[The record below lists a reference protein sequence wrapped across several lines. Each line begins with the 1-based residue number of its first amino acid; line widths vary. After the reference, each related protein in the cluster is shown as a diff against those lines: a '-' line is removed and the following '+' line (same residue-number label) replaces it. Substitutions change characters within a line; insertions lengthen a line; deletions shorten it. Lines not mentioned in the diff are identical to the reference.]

1 MRLALAF
8 LVLSACA
15 ADKPR
20 PASPTPPD
28 PPPPATSLVPSVV
41 STPPQAVEATPAP
54 PPPAPVVAQPCDER
68 RLQVAVT
75 RATGEGSFIL
85 RLSCAGTTFAV
96 SSDRAKPTGE
106 ELTAV
111 FKLAPL
117 DWEKAYRTIEDLKWR
132 TFDDACGPNEQRV
145 GMTPGPVYRVEIQ
158 DTVDRRSFHCAG
170 VRSFT
175 EPLDQLHGRLLA
187 MAPPAP
193 PSLPGG
199 GDRTGVPQCDVFLD
213 KYMRCIAEK
222 VPAAERPDFEQA
234 LADTRVR
241 LRDALVADP
250 SAGPALVK
258 TCDRL
263 QDEARKGTAKY
274 RCKF

>member
-1 MRLALAF
+1 MRASLAF
-8 LVLSACA
+8 LVLVACA

-20 PASPTPPD
+20 PAGPTPPD
-28 PPPPATSLVPSVV
+28 PAPAAAAVPSVA
-41 STPPQAVEATPAP
+41 SAPPQPVDATPT
-54 PPPAPVVAQPCDER
+54 PPPAPVVAGPCDER

-96 SSDRAKPTGE
+96 SSDRARPTGE

-111 FKLAPL
+111 FKVSPL

-132 TFDDACGPNEQRV
+132 VFDDACGPNETRI
-145 GMTPGPVYRVEIQ
+145 GMSPGPVYRVEIQ

-175 EPLDQLHGRLLA
+175 EPLDQLHARLLA
-187 MAPPAP
+187 MAPPTP
-193 PSLPGG
+193 PSLPGA
-199 GDRTGVPQCDVFLD
+199 GDRTGVPQCDAFLD

-274 RCKF
+274 RCRF